1 MQRIGSKLILAVII
15 MLIAFCMITHAYEV
29 RQGIQELPQESKDES
44 WITSDQF
51 SYSLIGNLKDV
62 SDAILVYSGVNEID
76 PILVA
81 SIAALESGWN
91 TSYAANEYN
100 NLFGWTNNDGT
111 YKRFESKD
119 ECIKYVCEQLKEHYL
134 TSDGK
139 YFEGYEIADIC
150 VHYNG
155 REEWTQAIE
164 ELYEQIQN
172 KVDEYNYYK
181 IVNISISSLQMLQY
195 MI

>member
-1 MQRIGSKLILAVII
+1 MRRLGSKLILIVII
-15 MLIAFCMITHAYEV
+15 MLIAFCVVANAAEIK
-29 RQGIQELPQESKDES
+29 QGIQELPQRSKNES

-62 SDAILVYSGVNEID
+62 SDAILAYSGVNEID

-91 TSYAANEYN
+91 SSPVAEKYN

-111 YKRFESKD
+111 YRRFESKD

-134 TSDGK
+134 TPDGK

-155 REEWTQAIE
+155 SEEWTQAIE
-164 ELYEQIQN
+164 EIYKQIQN
-172 KVDEYNYYK
+172 KVNEYNYYK
-181 IVNISISSLQMLQY
+181 IVNISISSLQTL
-195 MI
+195 

>member
-1 MQRIGSKLILAVII
+1 MRQLGSKLILIVII
-15 MLIAFCMITHAYEV
+15 MLIAFCIVAHAYEV
-29 RQGIQELPQESKDES
+29 RQGIQELPQRSKDSS
-44 WITSDQF
+44 WITSEQF

-91 TSYAANEYN
+91 SSTVAEKYN

-111 YKRFESKD
+111 YRRFESKD

-134 TSDGK
+134 TPDGK

-155 REEWTQAIE
+155 SEEWTQAIE
-164 ELYEQIQN
+164 EIYKQIQN
-172 KVDEYNYYK
+172 KVNEYNYYK
-181 IVNISISSLQMLQY
+181 IVNISISSLQTV
-195 MI
+195 

>member
-1 MQRIGSKLILAVII
+1 MRRIGSKLILIVII
-15 MLIAFCMITHAYEV
+15 MLIAFCVVAHAAEIK
-29 RQGIQELPQESKDES
+29 QGIQELPQRSKDVS
-44 WITSDQF
+44 GITSDQF

-62 SDAILVYSGVNEID
+62 SDAILAYSGVNEID

-91 TSYAANEYN
+91 SSSVAEKYN

-111 YKRFESKD
+111 YRRFESKD

-134 TSDGK
+134 TPDGK

-155 REEWTQAIE
+155 SEEWTQAIE
-164 ELYEQIQN
+164 EIYKQIQN
-172 KVDEYNYYK
+172 KVNEYNYYK
-181 IVNISISSLQMLQY
+181 IVNISISSLQTL
-195 MI
+195 

>member
-1 MQRIGSKLILAVII
+1 MRRLGSKLILIVII
-15 MLIAFCMITHAYEV
+15 MLIAFCIVSHAYEV
-29 RQGIQELPQESKDES
+29 RQGIQELPQRSKDVS
-44 WITSDQF
+44 GITSDQF

-91 TSYAANEYN
+91 SSPVAEKYN

-111 YKRFESKD
+111 YRRFESKD

-134 TSDGK
+134 TPDGK

-155 REEWTQAIE
+155 SEEWTHAIE
-164 ELYEQIQN
+164 EIYKQIQN
-172 KVDEYNYYK
+172 KVNEYNYYK
-181 IVNISISSLQMLQY
+181 IVNISISSLQTL
-195 MI
+195 

>member
-1 MQRIGSKLILAVII
+1 MRRLGSKLILIVII
-15 MLIAFCMITHAYEV
+15 MLIAFCVVANAAEIK
-29 RQGIQELPQESKDES
+29 QGIQELPQRRKDNPC
-44 WITSDQF
+44 ITSDQF

-62 SDAILVYSGVNEID
+62 SDAILAYSGVNEID

-91 TSYAANEYN
+91 SSTVAEKYN
-100 NLFGWTNNDGT
+100 NLFGWTNNDGI
-111 YKRFESKD
+111 YRRFESKD

-134 TSDGK
+134 TPDGK

-155 REEWTQAIE
+155 SEEWTQAIE
-164 ELYEQIQN
+164 EIYKQIQN
-172 KVDEYNYYK
+172 KVNEYNYYK
-181 IVNISISSLQMLQY
+181 IVNISISSLQTL
-195 MI
+195 

>member
-1 MQRIGSKLILAVII
+1 MRRIGSKLILIVII
-15 MLIAFCMITHAYEV
+15 MLIAFCVVAHAAEIK
-29 RQGIQELPQESKDES
+29 QGIQELPQRSKDASE
-44 WITSDQF
+44 ITSDQF

-62 SDAILVYSGVNEID
+62 SDAILAYSGVNEID

-81 SIAALESGWN
+81 AIAALESGWN
-91 TSYAANEYN
+91 SSPVAEKYN

-111 YKRFESKD
+111 YRRFESKD

-134 TSDGK
+134 TPDGK

-155 REEWTQAIE
+155 SEEWTQAIE
-164 ELYEQIQN
+164 EIYKQIQN
-172 KVDEYNYYK
+172 KVNEYNYYK
-181 IVNISISSLQMLQY
+181 IVNISISSLQTL
-195 MI
+195 

>member
-1 MQRIGSKLILAVII
+1 MQRLGSKLILIVII
-15 MLIAFCMITHAYEV
+15 MLIAFCAVAHACEIK
-29 RQGIQELPQESKDES
+29 QGIQELPQRSTDNP

-62 SDAILVYSGVNEID
+62 SDGILAYSGINEID

-81 SIAALESGWN
+81 SIEALESGWN
-91 TSYAANEYN
+91 SSPVAEKYN
-100 NLFGWTNNDGT
+100 NLLGWTNNDGT
-111 YKRFESKD
+111 YRRFESKD

-134 TSDGK
+134 TPDGK

-164 ELYEQIQN
+164 EIYKQIQN
-172 KVDEYNYYK
+172 KVNEYNYYK
-181 IVNISISSLQMLQY
+181 IVNISTSSLQTL
-195 MI
+195 

>member
-1 MQRIGSKLILAVII
+1 MRRIGSKLILIVII
-15 MLIAFCMITHAYEV
+15 MLIAFCVVAHAAEIK
-29 RQGIQELPQESKDES
+29 QGIQELPQRSKDVSE
-44 WITSDQF
+44 ITSDQF

-62 SDAILVYSGVNEID
+62 SDAILAYSGVNEID

-81 SIAALESGWN
+81 AIAALESGWN
-91 TSYAANEYN
+91 SSPVAEKYN

-111 YKRFESKD
+111 YRRFESKD

-134 TSDGK
+134 TPDGK

-155 REEWTQAIE
+155 SEEWTQAIE
-164 ELYEQIQN
+164 EIYKQIQN
-172 KVDEYNYYK
+172 KVNEYNYYK
-181 IVNISISSLQMLQY
+181 IVNISISSLQTL
-195 MI
+195 

>member
-1 MQRIGSKLILAVII
+1 MRRLGSKLILIVIV
-15 MLIAFCMITHAYEV
+15 MLIAFCVVANAAEIK
-29 RQGIQELPQESKDES
+29 QGIQELPQRSKNES

-62 SDAILVYSGVNEID
+62 SDAILAYSGVNEID

-91 TSYAANEYN
+91 SSPVAEKYN

-111 YKRFESKD
+111 YRRFESKD

-134 TSDGK
+134 TPDGK

-155 REEWTQAIE
+155 SEEWTQAIE
-164 ELYEQIQN
+164 EIYKQIQN
-172 KVDEYNYYK
+172 KINEYNYYK
-181 IVNISISSLQMLQY
+181 IVNISISSLQTL
-195 MI
+195 

>member
-1 MQRIGSKLILAVII
+1 MRRIGSKLILIVII
-15 MLIAFCMITHAYEV
+15 MLIAFCVVAHAAEIK
-29 RQGIQELPQESKDES
+29 QGIQELPQRSKDVS
-44 WITSDQF
+44 GITSDQF

-62 SDAILVYSGVNEID
+62 SDAILAYSGVNEID

-91 TSYAANEYN
+91 SSPVAEKYN

-111 YKRFESKD
+111 YRRFESKD

-134 TSDGK
+134 TPDGK

-155 REEWTQAIE
+155 SEEWTQAIE
-164 ELYEQIQN
+164 EIYKQIQN
-172 KVDEYNYYK
+172 KVNEYNYYK
-181 IVNISISSLQMLQY
+181 IVNISTSSLQTL
-195 MI
+195 

>member
-1 MQRIGSKLILAVII
+1 MRRIGSKLILIVII
-15 MLIAFCMITHAYEV
+15 MLIAFCVVANAAEIK
-29 RQGIQELPQESKDES
+29 QGIQELPQRSKNKS

-62 SDAILVYSGVNEID
+62 SDAILAYSGVNEID

-91 TSYAANEYN
+91 SSPVAEKYN

-111 YKRFESKD
+111 YRRFESKD

-134 TSDGK
+134 TPDGK

-155 REEWTQAIE
+155 SEEWTQAIE
-164 ELYEQIQN
+164 EIYKQIQN
-172 KVDEYNYYK
+172 KVNEYNYYK
-181 IVNISISSLQMLQY
+181 IVNISISSLQTL
-195 MI
+195 

>member
-1 MQRIGSKLILAVII
+1 MRRLGSKLILIVII
-15 MLIAFCMITHAYEV
+15 MLIAFCAVAHACEIK
-29 RQGIQELPQESKDES
+29 QGIQELPQRSEDNP
-44 WITSDQF
+44 WITSEQF

-62 SDAILVYSGVNEID
+62 SDAILAYSGVNEID

-81 SIAALESGWN
+81 AIAALESGWN
-91 TSYAANEYN
+91 SSAVAEKYN

-111 YKRFESKD
+111 YRRFESKD

-134 TSDGK
+134 TPDGK

-155 REEWTQAIE
+155 SEEWTQAIE
-164 ELYEQIQN
+164 EIYKQIQN
-172 KVDEYNYYK
+172 KVNEYNYYK
-181 IVNISISSLQMLQY
+181 IVNISISSLQTL
-195 MI
+195 

>member
-1 MQRIGSKLILAVII
+1 MRRLGSKLILIVII
-15 MLIAFCMITHAYEV
+15 MLIAFCVVAHACEIK
-29 RQGIQELPQESKDES
+29 QGIQELPQRSKDVS
-44 WITSDQF
+44 GITSDQF

-62 SDAILVYSGVNEID
+62 SDAILAYSGVNEID

-91 TSYAANEYN
+91 SSPVAEKYN

-111 YKRFESKD
+111 YRRFESKD

-134 TSDGK
+134 TPDGK

-155 REEWTQAIE
+155 SEEWTNAIE
-164 ELYEQIQN
+164 EIYKQIQN
-172 KVDEYNYYK
+172 KVNEYNYYK
-181 IVNISISSLQMLQY
+181 IVNISISSLQTL
-195 MI
+195 

>member
-1 MQRIGSKLILAVII
+1 MRRLGSKLILIVII
-15 MLIAFCMITHAYEV
+15 MLIAFCAVAHACEIK
-29 RQGIQELPQESKDES
+29 QGIQELPQRSKDVSE
-44 WITSDQF
+44 ITSEQF

-62 SDAILVYSGVNEID
+62 SDAILAYSGVNEID

-91 TSYAANEYN
+91 SSPVAEKYN

-111 YKRFESKD
+111 YRRFESKD

-134 TSDGK
+134 TPDGK

-155 REEWTQAIE
+155 SEEWTQAIE
-164 ELYEQIQN
+164 EIYKQIQN
-172 KVDEYNYYK
+172 KVNEYNYYK
-181 IVNISISSLQMLQY
+181 IVNISISSLQTL
-195 MI
+195 

>member
-1 MQRIGSKLILAVII
+1 MRRLGSKLILIVII
-15 MLIAFCMITHAYEV
+15 MLIAFCAVAHAAEIK
-29 RQGIQELPQESKDES
+29 QGIQELPQRSKDVS
-44 WITSDQF
+44 GITSEQF

-62 SDAILVYSGVNEID
+62 SDAILAYSGVNEID

-91 TSYAANEYN
+91 SSPVAEKYN

-111 YKRFESKD
+111 YRRFKSKD

-134 TSDGK
+134 TPDGK

-155 REEWTQAIE
+155 SEEWTQAIE
-164 ELYEQIQN
+164 EIYKQIQN
-172 KVDEYNYYK
+172 KVNEYNYYK
-181 IVNISISSLQMLQY
+181 IVNISISSLQTL
-195 MI
+195 

>member
-1 MQRIGSKLILAVII
+1 MRRIGSKLILIVII
-15 MLIAFCMITHAYEV
+15 MLIAFCVVAHAAEIK
-29 RQGIQELPQESKDES
+29 QGIQELPQRSKDVS
-44 WITSDQF
+44 GITSEQF

-62 SDAILVYSGVNEID
+62 SDVILAYSGVNEID

-81 SIAALESGWN
+81 AIAALESGWN
-91 TSYAANEYN
+91 SSPVAEKYN

-111 YKRFESKD
+111 YRRFESKD

-134 TSDGK
+134 TPDGK

-155 REEWTQAIE
+155 SEEWTQAIE
-164 ELYEQIQN
+164 EIYKQIQN
-172 KVDEYNYYK
+172 KVNEYNYYK
-181 IVNISISSLQMLQY
+181 IVNISISSLQTL
-195 MI
+195 

>member
-1 MQRIGSKLILAVII
+1 MRRLGSKLILIVII
-15 MLIAFCMITHAYEV
+15 MLITFCVVAHAAEIK
-29 RQGIQELPQESKDES
+29 QGIQELPQRSKDSS

-62 SDAILVYSGVNEID
+62 SDAILAYSGVNEID

-91 TSYAANEYN
+91 SSPVAEKYN

-111 YKRFESKD
+111 YRRFESKD

-134 TSDGK
+134 TPDGK

-155 REEWTQAIE
+155 SEEWTQAIE
-164 ELYEQIQN
+164 EIYNQIQERIN
-172 KVDEYNYYK
+172 QYNYYK
-181 IVNISISSLQMLQY
+181 IVNISISSLQTL
-195 MI
+195 